1 MKQMTIRRIAA
12 LVLLA
17 MLLPLLPAL
26 TVSAAKAPTPISGS
40 EPTSIVLADAYDSV
54 SSASGKT
61 IYLETTLGPAYFDS
75 VRTGD
80 TLTLRVNVE
89 RAGSYQ
95 WCMVTGWAN
104 PHVNGTFTLLI
115 DGEEVGTI
123 VNEIPGADWRTWLDT
138 TPGTVELPAGEHE
151 LTIRFGSDGPNVYGL
166 KFAPEGVDMKTE
178 GGDVKLYQGND
189 SSSVR
194 ITTDGAVQFC
204 TTVPFDSLTVRCPSW
219 NNNKGSLRFDL
230 FKWNENYKKTVE
242 GESILSAEFID
253 YNDNA
258 YLEMTSDTPIPLGE
272 YVLLISNISSNSSEQ
287 VGFWGSK
294 SHLANVRN
302 YVGGVEAPHAA
313 SLSIHYIGNTST
325 PLGVI
330 SANLQEKPSYE
341 EVTESQKDLSAYN
354 LPASSRY
361 PAAEVMPDTWVFVDG
376 LGRVSL
382 SNADVGDPREDKT
395 VAMFFWNWHA
405 TFGKMR
411 TPFNVQSYIDS
422 QTAAGIP
429 LSDYLYDYDHA
440 GWGSKN
446 NNEIQYFWDEPIYGY
461 YRSDDAWV
469 LRRQAELL
477 SAAGVDVI
485 FTDNTNGDLTW
496 SDSYPVIY
504 ETWMKA
510 MNDGVNT
517 PKVSNYMPFGASS
530 NTTIQ
535 LREMYTNI
543 YHDGNYRPLWF
554 YWDGKPMIAA
564 HGKASLQNNAL
575 DNQIAEF
582 FTFRP
587 GQPDYF
593 IKNGIGNWG
602 WLSTYP
608 QARYFF
614 TQEDRNDRVVE
625 QIPVGVAQNANYTNK
640 ALAAMS
646 GHDIMGRSYTQKYR
660 DRYVQEGDEASKWG
674 YNFAE
679 QWDFALKNDPKL
691 VFVTGWNEWCASRY
705 ASWPDSGNSIVT
717 NAFPDQFN
725 NEFSR
730 DIEPSLGDLAYHYY
744 YQLTNFVRQYKGA
757 RAIPTPSKNATIDM
771 SAGVEQ
777 WAEVEPY
784 YAAHIGNTGDR
795 DADGYKGTHYTEFS
809 GRNDIIGSQVA
820 RDGENLW
827 FLVECAESI
836 TPYTDKLWMNL
847 YIDVTGDGALDGW
860 NSFDFVVNKTAPT
873 ATTAVLEKFTGDGYA
888 SEKVADVA
896 YTVDGRYMTVCIPK
910 SALGLEGND
919 YTVNFAWTDN
929 VHDVAD
935 TGTKN
940 GDSYTYTTFSGDIL
954 DFYTSG
960 DVAPGGR
967 FKFSFVSTT
976 ENSGETE
983 VTETETGTDTTVD
996 TLPPETA
1003 PVTEESETI
1012 AATDTETIPATSAET
1027 QPKDDEGCGSLIGA
1041 SALVGLAAGA
1051 AVLRK
1056 KKED

>member
-1 MKQMTIRRIAA
+1 MKVESGYA
-12 LVLLA
+12 VL
-17 MLLPLLPAL
+17 
-26 TVSAAKAPTPISGS
+26 
-40 EPTSIVLADAYDSV
+40 
-54 SSASGKT
+54 
-61 IYLETTLGPAYFDS
+61 
-75 VRTGD
+75 
-80 TLTLRVNVE
+80 
-89 RAGSYQ
+89 
-95 WCMVTGWAN
+95 
-104 PHVNGTFTLLI
+104 NG
-115 DGEEVGTI
+115 
-123 VNEIPGADWRTWLDT
+123 
-138 TPGTVELPAGEHE
+138 
-151 LTIRFGSDGPNVYGL
+151 
-166 KFAPEGVDMKTE
+166 
-178 GGDVKLYQGND
+178 QND
-189 SSSVR
+189 NS
-194 ITTDGAVQFC
+194 AVQITKDYGIQFNM
-204 TTVPFDSLTVRCPSW
+204 TVPFDSITVGCPSY
-219 NNNKGSLRFDL
+219 NNNKGSFRFDL
-230 FKWNENYKKTVE
+230 YRWNESYDKTVS
-242 GESILSAEFID
+242 GESLASKEFID
-253 YNDNA
+253 FKDNA
-258 YLEMTSDTPIPLGE
+258 NLTMEFGKTMPLGE
-272 YVLLISNISSNSSEQ
+272 YVLLITNISSDASEQ
-287 VGFWGSK
+287 VGIWTSPAGREG
-294 SHLANVRN
+294 VRN
-302 YVGGVEAPHAA
+302 YLAGVEVPNAA
-313 SLSIHYIGNTST
+313 RGNVHYLGST
-325 PLGVI
+325 DAPLGAI
-330 SANLQEKPSYE
+330 SANLQEIPSYE
-341 EVTESQKDLSAYN
+341 EITESQKDLSQYN

-361 PAAEVMPDTWVFVDG
+361 PAAEVMPDTWVFTDG

-382 SNADVGDPREDKT
+382 TNAEVGDPREDKT

-405 TFGKMR
+405 TFGKIR
-411 TPFNVQSYIDS
+411 TPFNVQQYIDS

-429 LSDYLYDYDHA
+429 LEDYLYDYDHA
-440 GWGSKN
+440 GWLAKDHSV
-446 NNEIQYFWDEPIYGY
+446 QYFWDEPIYGY

-469 LRRQAELL
+469 MRKQAELL
-477 SAAGVDVI
+477 TAAGVDVI
-485 FTDNTNGDLTW
+485 FTDNTNATLTW
-496 SDSYPVIY
+496 GDSYPLLY
-504 ETWMKA
+504 KTWLEA
-510 MNDGVNT
+510 MVDGVNT
-517 PKVSNYMPFGASS
+517 PKISNYMPFAASS
-530 NTTIQ
+530 STAIQ

-554 YWDGKPMIAA
+554 YWDGKPMLAA
-564 HGKASLQNNAL
+564 HGTNSLGSSFL
-575 DNQIAEF
+575 DQQIAEF

-593 IKNGIGNWG
+593 VKNGIGSWG

-608 QARYFF
+608 QARHYA
-614 TQEDRNDRVVE
+614 TQEDRSDRVVE
-625 QIPVGVAQNANYTNK
+625 QIPVGVAQNANYTNRE
-640 ALAAMS
+640 LAAMS

-705 ASWPDSGNSIVT
+705 ASWPDGGNSIVT

-730 DIEPSLGDLAYHYY
+730 DIEPSRGDLADHYY

-771 SAGVEQ
+771 TAGIDQ
-777 WAEVEPY
+777 WASVEPY
-784 YAAHIGNTGDR
+784 YAANIGNTDDR

-809 GRNDIIGSQVA
+809 GRNDIIGAQIA

-827 FLVECAESI
+827 FLVECAENI
-836 TPYTDKLWMNL
+836 TPYTDNLWMNL

-888 SEKVADVA
+888 SEKVADVS
-896 YTVDGRYMTVCIPK
+896 YTVDGRYMTICIPK
-910 SALGLEGND
+910 SALGLAGND